1 MFLRVCDHGT
11 FTAATYKNPHHHLA
25 PLGLA
30 SVDHSAAFKLW
41 FLWFLLWQ
49 VILKNYIPSSLYTML
64 RGFGSYW
71 KHGLADGGSVPV
83 CATLVCFRG
92 RGSRYSCQ
100 AHTASSSLA
109 FSGVSGSL
117 STPCYGHQRGRKD
130 LFRKATQGSHP
141 RPLKAFSRLDETFQY
156 QERHQ
161 LYSKSMI

>member
-1 MFLRVCDHGT
+1 MALLQQPLT
-11 FTAATYKNPHHHLA
+11 NSHHHLA

-64 RGFGSYW
+64 RGFGPYW

-100 AHTASSSLA
+100 AHTAQLQ
-109 FSGVSGSL
+109 
-117 STPCYGHQRGRKD
+117 PCFLRC
-130 LFRKATQGSHP
+130 LWAS
-141 RPLKAFSRLDETFQY
+141 
-156 QERHQ
+156 
-161 LYSKSMI
+161 LYSLLWPPEGQKGFVQEGYSGISASISQSLQPIGWDPSIPRKTLALLKVHDIKYQSSP